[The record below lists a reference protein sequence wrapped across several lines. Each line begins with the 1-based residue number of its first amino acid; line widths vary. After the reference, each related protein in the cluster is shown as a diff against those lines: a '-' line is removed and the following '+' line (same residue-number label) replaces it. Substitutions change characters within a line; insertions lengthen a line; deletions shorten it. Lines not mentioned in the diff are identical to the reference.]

1 MFNSWQPQ
9 WPARLE
15 NQLNPD
21 VTVRTRGIMEKCTF
35 CVQRLRRGEVQ
46 VERKGL
52 EPLTGERIPAGD
64 RNLDSRRMKEGN
76 YMPACVQSCPTNA
89 LMFADQHDDTSP
101 VKEIFEEAN
110 EQIETRHSGGH
121 DDEEHTRVYRLFE
134 EVGSKPNLIYL
145 KKVDAFPLEKA

>member
-1 MFNSWQPQ
+1 MFNYWQPQ

-76 YMPACVQSCPTNA
+76 YMPA
-89 LMFADQHDDTSP
+89 
-101 VKEIFEEAN
+101 
-110 EQIETRHSGGH
+110 
-121 DDEEHTRVYRLFE
+121 
-134 EVGSKPNLIYL
+134 
-145 KKVDAFPLEKA
+145 